1 MSVLLRKFFLVF
13 FLPLFSLSS
22 MYASAAGDIDAGK
35 NKAKICTAC
44 HGEDGHAKIP
54 IYPHLAGQNAAYLE
68 SALKAYRA
76 KQRQGGQAVVMH
88 AQAANLSDQDIA
100 DLAAFYN
107 SLK

>member
-1 MSVLLRKFFLVF
+1 MSVFIRKFFLVL
-13 FLPLFSLSS
+13 FLPFFSMSA
-22 MYASAAGDIDAGK
+22 MYVSAAGDVEAGK
-35 NKAKICTAC
+35 NKAKICNAC
-44 HGEDGHAKIP
+44 HGEDGYAKIP

-68 SALKAYRA
+68 SSLKAYRA